1 MSDTREL
8 PDPLVGT
15 VVAGRYRIDQ
25 RLAAGGMGVVY
36 EATQQPLGRRVALKV
51 IRGDA
56 VHDAL
61 ARARFER
68 EAKTASSLQDPH
80 VVVVHDFGVL
90 DDAAGGG
97 LYLAMEFVEGETL
110 RDHLGNGGRLTW
122 RRSLVVVDHVARAL
136 AAAHGKSLVHRDLK
150 PENIMMVPTS
160 SDGSNVGPGFFCKV
174 LDFGLAKGID
184 NDLLANDGKRLT
196 RSGGFVG
203 TPGYISPE
211 HIDGAPEDPRQD
223 VYALGVVWWEMLTGR
238 HPFPAETPMKTLLR
252 QMHEEPPALDDVLR
266 LADGIPPGG
275 AQLVRDMMA
284 RAPRDRPRDGMAVLA
299 KLQGLASA
307 PGTDAAGLIDSN
319 APTLQGV
326 RPPSSASSA
335 PASAPASAL
344 SSATPDLSA
353 DLVARPATGV
363 PTIDGRGPLVRA
375 TTPAAPSTTQ
385 APSQASSATTT
396 SAPVSPSP
404 SPSAPPSASRRVAA
418 LATAVVVVGGIAVAI
433 GVVVERQQQTEVPLP
448 PPPAVDAGVVVT
460 TEIILEGLP
469 SFSLVKAVR
478 DLCPPHVLR
487 VYRTNR
493 SELVTDGDVAA
504 AVADTLQGQ
513 RVEVG
518 GVPMMLEVRELDRG
532 HIVVVASP
540 FVDAGVVVDGSDA
553 GLDAADG
560 GAALGNVGGVGDVG
574 DGGVAPIPGGLEP

>member
-1 MSDTREL
+1 MSDPREL
-8 PDPLVGT
+8 SDPLVGT

-90 DDAAGGG
+90 DDVAGGG
-97 LYLAMEFVEGETL
+97 LYLAMEFVDGETL
-110 RDHLGNGGRLTW
+110 RDHLGSGGRLTW
-122 RRSLVVVDHVARAL
+122 RRSLVVVEHVARAL

-150 PENIMMVPTS
+150 PENIMLVPTS
-160 SDGSNVGPGFFCKV
+160 SDGANVGAGFFCKV
-174 LDFGLAKGID
+174 LDFGLAKDID

-211 HIDGAPEDPRQD
+211 HIDGAAEDPRQD

-266 LADGIPPGG
+266 LADGIPPAG

-284 RAPRDRPRDGMAVLA
+284 RSPRDRPRDGMAVLA
-299 KLQGLASA
+299 QLQGLGRA

-326 RPPSSASSA
+326 RPPSTSS
-335 PASAPASAL
+335 PPAL
-344 SSATPDLSA
+344 SSVTPDLSA
-353 DLVARPATGV
+353 DLRRRATGT
-363 PTIDGRGPLVRA
+363 PTVDGRRPLAR
-375 TTPAAPSTTQ
+375 TTPAVTEQPPLPSSSSH
-385 APSQASSATTT
+385 PSNPSNPSNP
-396 SAPVSPSP
+396 SHPSHPPHPSNPSHPPSP
-404 SPSAPPSASRRVAA
+404 LSSSRRAA
-418 LATAVVVVGGIAVAI
+418 FAAGALVVGAVAI
-433 GVVVERQQQTEVPLP
+433 AVGVVQQQNEDPVP
-448 PPPAVDAGVVVT
+448 PPPPPIVDAGVVVVT

-469 SFSLVKAVR
+469 SFSLLKAVR
-478 DLCPPHVLR
+478 DLCPPHALR
-487 VYRTNR
+487 VYRPNR

-504 AVADTLQGQ
+504 AVADTLQGK

-532 HIVVVASP
+532 RIVVVASA
-540 FVDAGVVVDGSDA
+540 FVDAGVAVEANSDA
-553 GLDAADG
+553 GL
-560 GAALGNVGGVGDVG
+560 VGIS
-574 DGGVAPIPGGLEP
+574 DGGVPGDADAGVPGGIEP